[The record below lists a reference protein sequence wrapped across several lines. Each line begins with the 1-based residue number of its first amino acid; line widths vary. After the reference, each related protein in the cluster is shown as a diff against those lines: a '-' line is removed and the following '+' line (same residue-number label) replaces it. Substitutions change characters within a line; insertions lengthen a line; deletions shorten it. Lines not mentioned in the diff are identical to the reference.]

1 MYLTVTYKTTKTA
14 KRLLLSWRLT
24 ILSSLIKSFP
34 KRDCM
39 RSRLK
44 KKTVQQ
50 QKNMSVWL
58 NTIPFINKLE
68 VEITSNTD
76 RQRSLF
82 SLPIYRHPFFNSPRR
97 GVPPHRNRTHH
108 SGPDTETV
116 RSTKQSFLV
125 MPLLTC
131 NNPPYFEPFRY
142 SCTSSPYLRLH
153 RAHIPPPHM
162 GPVVLLLHPMHH

>member
-1 MYLTVTYKTTKTA
+1 MFTCVYVYSSSPKRLCTIQTSALLMDCFNNGSNNTDTTAFSHYNEYEVRFFVLLTA
-14 KRLLLSWRLT
+14 KGH
-24 ILSSLIKSFP
+24 
-34 KRDCM
+34 
-39 RSRLK
+39 
-44 KKTVQQ
+44 
-50 QKNMSVWL
+50 
-58 NTIPFINKLE
+58 
-68 VEITSNTD
+68 
-76 RQRSLF
+76 SLF